1 MMHRKQSTRLMG
13 DRCMEAEIMGDRHM
27 ETETGLSNT
36 LTIPSPQSPAL
47 SYILGDTETR
57 GTLKSRN
64 QGWNI

>member
-1 MMHRKQSTRLMG
+1 
-13 DRCMEAEIMGDRHM
+13 MGDRHM

-64 QGWNI
+64 QGWHI